1 MNAAKALLAS
11 SLVSTTWAARS
22 NWMTAPSK
30 GEFDAKVAA
39 NDGNWLDANY

>member
-22 NWMTAPSK
+22 NWVTAPTK
-30 GEFDAKVAA
+30 D
-39 NDGNWLDANY
+39 

>member
-22 NWMTAPSK
+22 NWITAPTK
-30 GEFDAKVAA
+30 AEFDARVTA
-39 NDGNWLDANY
+39 NKGFWPDANY